1 VSWRPTALNI
11 SFVTLAGW
19 ALFLGVLTGR
29 ADLVVVAVPLIV
41 ALVAARRTGT
51 AAVVQLHHDVSAER
65 LIEDER
71 VTVTVTLR
79 AGRPVRLV
87 ELLEPLPPRV

>member
-1 VSWRPTALNI
+1 VSWRPTALNV

-19 ALFLGVLTGR
+19 ALFLGILTGR

-51 AAVVQLHHDVSAER
+51 AAAVQLHHAVS
-65 LIEDER
+65 DER
-71 VTVTVTLR
+71 
-79 AGRPVRLV
+79 
-87 ELLEPLPPRV
+87 